1 MVASMRAVS
10 GMTLRLVPACSTPTE
25 RTTGSNMLNWRVTMA
40 CRAVTISAAA
50 VTGSLAECGAEP
62 WPPAPRTVTNSPS
75 EELSMT
81 PGLVQNVPC
90 GSREDN
96 TCMP

>member
-1 MVASMRAVS
+1 
-10 GMTLRLVPACSTPTE
+10 MTLRLVPAWRTPTD
-25 RTTGSNMLNWRVTMA
+25 RTTGSNMLNCRVTMT

-62 WPPAPRTVTNSPS
+62 WPPAPSTVTTSPS

-81 PGLVQNVPC
+81 PGFVQNVPW
-90 GSREDN
+90 GSREEN